1 MIMLGFTNVGE
12 RIQAVTL
19 LGAVLLLCGALTVAQ
34 SGAGSNARLSGS
46 DGNQSSQSSRV
57 LQRAQSDWPAFLKVF
72 RLALGNHNLTALY
85 AMTSAQFKEN
95 CVLSNG
101 RDIRKK
107 FFSDKSGFD
116 HYLEILTP
124 GTRGNF
130 TSEMGAVEY
139 VKETGTAQVSA
150 EMTCGWSLTFQY
162 RMNVGWRLVY
172 YGQPCEGC

>member
-1 MIMLGFTNVGE
+1 MKISVYPGPK
-12 RIQAVTL
+12 AVMKRL
-19 LGAVLLLCGALTVAQ
+19 MFCIAALLLCAYFAVAQ
-34 SGAGSNARLSGS
+34 SGEATNPKRLSRAVNEAS
-46 DGNQSSQSSRV
+46 ASRL
-57 LQRAQSDWPAFLKVF
+57 LQRARSDWPTFLKTF
-72 RLALGNHNLTALY
+72 RLALGSHNLKALY
-85 AMTSAQFKEN
+85 SMTSEKFREN

-130 TSEMGAVEY
+130 TSEIGAISY
-139 VKETGTAQVSA
+139 IKESGTAQVA
-150 EMTCGWSLTFQY
+150 ADMTCGWSLTFEY
-162 RMNVGWRLVY
+162 RINVGWRLVY